1 METNNF
7 KHGLQL
13 LKSQL
18 LLHQG
23 RPEGDIYSSMQI
35 CEQILGYLQNT
46 KLLLYNS
53 QILLCIEQID
63 DNLKWL
69 EGELVHTCYREQSFP
84 GNYSVTNTVPFSY
97 GSMSNGSLNE
107 NLLYTSV
114 TSVERLLE
122 SIP

>member
-7 KHGLQL
+7 KYDLQL

-35 CEQILGYLQNT
+35 CEQILEYLQNT

-69 EGELVHTCYREQSFP
+69 EGELVHTCYKEQSSP